1 MMTMR
6 MNKKLIM
13 GLAVAMVLVSG
24 AFINAGAQCATCFP
38 RISAAVARPPLN
50 ASCQGAFHYGPETP
64 IPMGTVGGAAG
75 G

>member
-1 MMTMR
+1 MMKLR

-13 GLAVAMVLVSG
+13 GLALAMVLVSG
-24 AFINAGAQCATCFP
+24 AFINASAECATCFP
-38 RISAAVARPPLN
+38 RINTAVVRPPLN

-64 IPMGTVGGAAG
+64 IPMGSIGGAAG